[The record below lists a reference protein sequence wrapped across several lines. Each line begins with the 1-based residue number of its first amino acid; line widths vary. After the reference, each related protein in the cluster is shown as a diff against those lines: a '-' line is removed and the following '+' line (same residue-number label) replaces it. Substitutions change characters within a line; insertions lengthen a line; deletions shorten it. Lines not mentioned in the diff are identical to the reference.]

1 MRPRPSAGATIHRM
15 VSRYDRPQTISEGR
29 GAAWILALSSLFWPR
44 LFVVLFWIFSDML
57 GDAFDSW
64 VVPFLGFFLLPW
76 TTLAYAAFWDWGTG
90 HQVTGIE
97 WFFVALA
104 FLIDVSSWAGGRRAR
119 YGN

>member
-44 LFVVLFWIFSDML
+44 LFVVLFWIVSDML

-76 TTLAYAAFWDWGTG
+76 TTLAYATMWGLSSDRVSGVEWIGGATG
-90 HQVTGIE
+90 
-97 WFFVALA
+97 L
-104 FLIDVSSWAGGRRAR
+104 LLDVSACRGWSRVW
-119 YGN
+119 